1 MKLINVN
8 VGQIQV
14 FPIIS
19 KGGIKTNAD
28 FNTKNSLTKKY
39 VMKDLFGILVI
50 VIVNVINHV
59 MLENIQIIKIANA
72 ETNQLK
78 NVKMLMEMKW
88 LRM

>member
-1 MKLINVN
+1 MKLVNVN
-8 VGQIQV
+8 VDQMQV
-14 FPIIS
+14 FVAINND
-19 KGGIKTNAD
+19 GIMIYAD
-28 FNTKNSLTKKY
+28 
-39 VMKDLFGILVI
+39 VIKDLLEVL

>member
-8 VGQIQV
+8 VDQIQV

-28 FNTKNSLTKKY
+28 FNTKKY

-72 ETNQLK
+72 ETNYLK

>member
-1 MKLINVN
+1 M
-8 VGQIQV
+8 QV
-14 FPIIS
+14 FVAINND
-19 KGGIKTNAD
+19 GIMIYAD
-28 FNTKNSLTKKY
+28 
-39 VMKDLFGILVI
+39 VIKDLLEVL